1 MHNYLL
7 KKSENNIKYFGRK
20 LRLLLLEMVSKTVL
34 NGSVWTPI
42 SRTRYFPDIRVS
54 QKVQEQFKTYFTLNI
69 TVRFFTKVQKPGLGP
84 NMTPFCP
91 EMRKSNFSGKTG
103 SLLSQLCE
111 KCVTKRANEV
121 TDGET
126 TMNLQVPSAKAGY
139 QKAYFTT
146 FWENRI
152 TFESIV

>member
-34 NGSVWTPI
+34 NGSVWTHI
-42 SRTRYFPDIRVS
+42 SRTRYFPNIRFS

-103 SLLSQLCE
+103 SQFCK
-111 KCVTKRANEV
+111 KCATKRANELAY
-121 TDGET
+121 GET
-126 TMNLQVPSAKAGY
+126 AMNLQFPSAKAGY